1 MKLKY
6 PILIGLIF
14 IAIVVLNNAM
24 AKRQKYNYYRD
35 VARIDGPVRQELR
48 NNKLLSDEAETKTLV
63 INLWATWCG
72 PCQKE
77 IPQLNKL
84 VDKYES
90 EDILFL
96 SVTNEK
102 EKDVLAW
109 IELQKNEPKYFQL
122 FENDRLMSYLFS
134 LNPDKSIKNGRAP
147 QLLPTNMII
156 QDSKVLFF
164 GQGYSEENIAAM
176 DSVLNSLKTDS
187 N

>member
-14 IAIVVLNNAM
+14 IAIMVLNNEV
-24 AKRQKYNYYRD
+24 AKHKKFKYYQD
-35 VARIDGPVRQELR
+35 VVRIDDPIREELR
-48 NNKLLSDEAETKTLV
+48 RDKLLSDEADAKILV

-90 EDILFL
+90 EDVLFL

-109 IELQKNEPKYFQL
+109 IELQKNEPKYFQM
-122 FENDRLMSYLFS
+122 FDNQSLMNYLFS
-134 LNPDKSIKNGRAP
+134 INPDKTIKDGRAP
-147 QLLPTNMII
+147 EYLPTNII
-156 QDSKVLFF
+156 IEKGKLIYFK
-164 GQGYSEENIAAM
+164 QGYSEENILAM
-176 DSVLNSLKTDS
+176 DSVLNLATKK
-187 N
+187 